1 MKKLILFVTILLAKG
16 CTLAPEFTVPEPH
29 TLELSDGLTVH
40 ADEYDDMLEE
50 DISWWTHYHDP
61 VLANLLDIAHRQN
74 ISLKQAVLSIEQNR
88 LARKAISSKKVPFI
102 NAGALAS
109 RQKASTL
116 LEGLS
121 PPPGTPNQQNV
132 FNLGLNLT
140 WELDVFGRVKGQ
152 ENALDFE
159 IEASQMAYRD
169 LMVSL
174 FAEVGITYTRLK
186 RNIYQRSIM
195 MEVLFHQA
203 YSVELNELLAQQ
215 QLVDE
220 THVLKMRSLLEA
232 NFMQLAMLE
241 NEHHQLLAGLANLLS
256 TTPKH
261 VETLI
266 QDIENSNWELP
277 DVPIGIPS
285 TTLQNRADVKQAM
298 YRLKASNERIGVQI
312 ANKYPAFSITGA
324 IGQQS
329 ADISDLFESA
339 SQAWSLGS
347 VLSWP
352 IFDGGIRALNVQLA
366 QSQFSIAELEYE
378 RVYINAVSE
387 VEAALSAYVFSKKE
401 LQAKQNITDMQ
412 NVMTGYQQQMYEQGL
427 VSKIALIESE
437 QTARRE
443 KMLLLLNKESVAIS
457 QIEVY
462 RAFGGAWL

>member
-1 MKKLILFVTILLAKG
+1 
-16 CTLAPEFTVPEPH
+16 
-29 TLELSDGLTVH
+29 
-40 ADEYDDMLEE
+40 
-50 DISWWTHYHDP
+50 
-61 VLANLLDIAHRQN
+61 
-74 ISLKQAVLSIEQNR
+74 
-88 LARKAISSKKVPFI
+88 
-102 NAGALAS
+102 
-109 RQKASTL
+109 
-116 LEGLS
+116 
-121 PPPGTPNQQNV
+121 
-132 FNLGLNLT
+132 
-140 WELDVFGRVKGQ
+140 VFGRVKGQ